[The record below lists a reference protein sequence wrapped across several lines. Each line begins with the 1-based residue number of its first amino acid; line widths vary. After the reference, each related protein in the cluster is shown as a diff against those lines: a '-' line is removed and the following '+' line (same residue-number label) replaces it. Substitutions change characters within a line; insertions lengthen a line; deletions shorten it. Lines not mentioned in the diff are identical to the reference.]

1 MGVGWGQAFT
11 TNEIPVTCRYK
22 PPWQCMQ
29 HIILRKNL
37 NHFVYCSCHAKGCKD
52 ACNVPNPTIE
62 YNIIYVEFDN
72 ISLDLYEIHQFQPNP
87 QHTLSKTLVP
97 KEKTHRVILSYSQ
110 VFATSLGRFLYLAWN
125 IQYNQCNETAH
136 TNIAHKHCTQSLCSN
151 HACLWQRISL
161 YNFEVCSCRSQFVQ
175 QAGKMV
181 ARYMIIWNEN

>member
-72 ISLDLYEIHQFQPNP
+72 ISLDLYEIH
-87 QHTLSKTLVP
+87 
-97 KEKTHRVILSYSQ
+97 
-110 VFATSLGRFLYLAWN
+110 
-125 IQYNQCNETAH
+125 
-136 TNIAHKHCTQSLCSN
+136 
-151 HACLWQRISL
+151 
-161 YNFEVCSCRSQFVQ
+161 
-175 QAGKMV
+175 
-181 ARYMIIWNEN
+181 